1 MALDSELTP
10 YADEEAVKIVN
21 AYAKGK
27 ITQIQAH
34 EFAKK
39 LDEIERSYRD
49 GEIDLKES
57 IKQIKEVY
65 K

>member
-1 MALDSELTP
+1 MTLDSELTP
-10 YADEEAVKIVN
+10 YADEEAVKIIN
-21 AYAKGK
+21 AYVKGK

-34 EFAKK
+34 EFAEEI
-39 LDEIERSYRD
+39 DEIERSYRD
-49 GEIDLKES
+49 GEIDLEES